1 MTDKLSEDMPKEVL
15 DKINEQIDIVKR
27 NSLDFVSEEE
37 LRERLKE
44 NRPLRVKLGVDPS
57 RPDLHLG
64 HAVVLRKL
72 REFQDLGHQVVLII
86 GDFTARIGDPSGKSK
101 TRPMLSMEEVK
112 ENAISYQE
120 QAYIILDRERTEVR
134 FNGEWLDKMNFEDV
148 VRLSANYTVAR
159 MLERDDFNNR
169 YNSNEPI
176 SVAEFLYPL
185 AQAYDSVAVK
195 SDIELGGTDQLFNLL
210 VGRKIQEAHGIKP
223 QMVLTMPI
231 IEGTDGTQKMSKS
244 LGNYIAFNDIPKD
257 IFGKVMSIPDELMI
271 KYFRLLTDLP
281 EEEISAMENSMKD
294 GNVNPR
300 DYKMKLGKLMVELV
314 YGVEEAEKALEEFV
328 RVFQQK
334 KAPTEMPELNVEQ
347 DKIKLLDLL
356 SKTHLQSRSEAK
368 RVVTQG
374 GVSINEVKK
383 ADPFE
388 EIEISNGDIL
398 RIGKKKFYRLIVD

>member
-1 MTDKLSEDMPKEVL
+1 MTEH
-15 DKINEQIDIVKR
+15 IATIKR
-27 NSLDFVSEEE
+27 NCVDLISEED
-37 LRERLKE
+37 LKERLKE
-44 NRPLRVKLGVDPS
+44 SRPLRVKLGVDPS

-120 QAYIILDRERTEVR
+120 QAFIILDREKTEVR
-134 FNGEWLDKMNFEDV
+134 YNGEWLDCMKFEDV
-148 VRLSANYTVAR
+148 VRLSGNYTVAR

-195 SDIELGGTDQLFNLL
+195 SDIEIGGTDQLFNLL
-210 VGRKIQEAHGIKP
+210 VGRKIQEAHGLKP
-223 QMVLTMPI
+223 QIVLTMPI

-244 LGNYIAFNDIPKD
+244 LGNYIAFNDTSRD
-257 IFGKVMSIPDELMI
+257 IFGKIMSIPDELMV
-271 KYFRLLTDLP
+271 KYYRLLTDISD
-281 EEEISAMENSMKD
+281 EEICAMEMSMKE

-300 DYKMKLGKLMVELV
+300 DYKMNLGKLMVELV
-314 YGVEEAEKALEEFV
+314 YGSSEAVNAYEEFV

-334 KAPTEMPELNVEQ
+334 KAPEEMPDLELETGMMS
-347 DKIKLLDLL
+347 LTDLL
-356 SKTHLQSRSEAK
+356 EKTHVKSRSEAK
-368 RVVTQG
+368 RVVVQG
-374 GVSINEVKK
+374 GVSINDEKK
-383 ADPFE
+383 EDPFE
-388 EIEISNGDIL
+388 ELTLKNGDVL
-398 RIGKKKFYRLIVD
+398 RVGKKKFYRVKL